1 MVETDDKTGKAVAI
15 HPIRAGG
22 RLSTA
27 APTL

>member
-1 MVETDDKTGKAVAI
+1 MVETDNATGKAIAI

-27 APTL
+27 APNL